1 MTAES
6 SNDPPRPPFGDWFRV
21 MAETSHTAILVVREV
36 CLFANPAAER
46 LMGLSAQ
53 ELSKTRILDTIH
65 PEDRVAMARRLG
77 KRLTV
82 GKEPADHQARVLRP
96 SGEER
101 WVEYTATDIELEG
114 QRAVLVTAFDFTE
127 RQRALEALH
136 QEEER
141 ALVTLASIGDG
152 VIRTDAEGRV
162 DFLNPVAEKLTGWT
176 GAEAEGH
183 RLSEVYRPVDETTG
197 ELLAEEVAIC
207 LRGEEP
213 PRNVLKRLVRSD
225 GTTFTIQDCASP
237 IRNRSGEIEGAVL
250 VFKDLSKERGLERE
264 IRVMATRDRL
274 TGLLNREEF
283 ERRLGL
289 ALEDVRER
297 GGEHVLCYLDL
308 DEFKLVNDVCGH
320 PVGDEMLRQV
330 ADLLRHSVR
339 SRDALARL
347 GGDEFGI
354 LLQDCERRRA
364 RTQIYEIRQALR
376 QFRFP
381 WGDHRFETGASIGMV
396 PVTDQFE
403 TLGELLA
410 AADGACYIAKERGRG
425 QVHEY
430 RPGDAA
436 FAERY
441 GEMQW
446 VQRIHRALESDSLML
461 YSQPIELLAN
471 TGEQLSEIFLR
482 MLGPGG
488 EIIAPGEF
496 IQAAERYRLV
506 SSIDRW
512 VVRTALETLARAERS
527 GATGPLVQRTFTI
540 NISGQSLGEEG
551 FLEDVVSALRSSGIS
566 PQRVCFELT
575 ETSAIGNLGHARLFF
590 SVLRDLGCRFILD
603 DFGSGLSSFA
613 YLKNLPV
620 DFLKIDGEFVSNI
633 VVDPVQRAIVESI
646 HRVGSALNIRTIGE
660 GVEDTPT
667 LTLLQ
672 EIGVDYV
679 QGYLLGKPRP
689 MEQPREHEEPEES

>member
-1 MTAES
+1 MTADNS
-6 SNDPPRPPFGDWFRV
+6 IDLPDHPYGDWFRL
-21 MAETSHTAILVVREV
+21 MADTTHTAILVVRDT
-36 CLFANPAAER
+36 CFFANPAAER
-46 LMGLSAQ
+46 LMGLSAS
-53 ELSKTRILDTIH
+53 ELSRTKILDTVH
-65 PEDRVAMARRLG
+65 PEDRDALAERLE

-82 GKEPADHQARVLRP
+82 GERPADHQLRIVRP

-101 WVEYTATDIELEG
+101 WVEYTATDIEVGG
-114 QRAVLVTAFDFTE
+114 QKAVLVTAFDFTE
-127 RQRALEALH
+127 RQRALDALH

-141 ALVTLASIGDG
+141 ALVTLASIADG
-152 VIRTDAEGRV
+152 VIRTDAEGRI
-162 DFLNPVAEKLTGWT
+162 DFLNPVAEELTGWT
-176 GAEAEGH
+176 GAEAEG
-183 RLSEVYRPVDETTG
+183 RLLSEVYRPVDETSMKP
-197 ELLAEEVAIC
+197 LANDVAFC
-207 LRGEEP
+207 LRGEAP
-213 PRNVLKRLVRSD
+213 PHKILKRLVRSD
-225 GTTFTIQDCASP
+225 GAVFTIQDCASP
-237 IRNRSGEIEGAVL
+237 IRSRSGEIQGAVL

-289 ALEDVRER
+289 AMEDARER

-330 ADLLRHSVR
+330 SDLLRSCVS

-354 LLQDCERRRA
+354 LLRNCERRRA
-364 RTQIYEIRQALR
+364 RTQIHEIRQALR
-376 QFRFP
+376 HFRFP

-410 AADGACYIAKERGRG
+410 AADGACYIAKERGRA

-446 VQRIHRALESDSLML
+446 VQRIHRALEDDRLML
-461 YSQPIELLAN
+461 YSQPIELMEGV
-471 TGEQLSEIFLR
+471 GEQLSEVFLR
-482 MLGPGG
+482 MLGPNG

-512 VVRTALETLARAERS
+512 VVRTALDTLARAERS
-527 GATGPLVQRTFTI
+527 GATGSLVERTYTI

-551 FLEDVVSALRSSGIS
+551 FLEDVVSALQTSGVP
-566 PQRVCFELT
+566 PQRICFELT

-660 GVEDTPT
+660 GVEDMPT
-667 LTLLQ
+667 LTLLR
-672 EIGVDYV
+672 EIGVDYA
-679 QGYLLGKPRP
+679 QGYLLGRPRP
-689 MEQPREHEEPEES
+689 MEAEESDAS

>member
-1 MTAES
+1 MTADNS
-6 SNDPPRPPFGDWFRV
+6 IDPPQHPFGDWFRL
-21 MAETSHTAILVVREV
+21 MAANTHTAILVVRDT
-36 CLFANPAAER
+36 CFFANPAAER
-46 LMGLSAQ
+46 LMGLSAS
-53 ELSKTRILDTIH
+53 ELSRVRILDTVH
-65 PEDRVAMARRLG
+65 PDDRDALARRLE
-77 KRLTV
+77 KRLTE
-82 GKEPADHQARVLRP
+82 GKTPSDHQLRIVRP

-101 WVEYTATDIELEG
+101 WVEYTATDIEVEG
-114 QRAVLVTAFDFTE
+114 QRAVMVTAFDFTE

-141 ALVTLASIGDG
+141 ALVTLTSIDDG
-152 VIRTDAEGRV
+152 VIRTDADGRV
-162 DFLNPVAEKLTGWT
+162 DFLNPVAEELTGWT
-176 GAEAEGH
+176 GAEAEG
-183 RLSEVYRPVDETTG
+183 RLLSEVYRPVDETTG
-197 ELLAEEVAIC
+197 ELLAEEVEMC

-213 PRNVLKRLVRSD
+213 PHNLLKRLVRSD
-225 GTTFTIQDCASP
+225 GAVFTIQDCASP
-237 IRNRSGEIEGAVL
+237 IRSRSGEIQGAVL
-250 VFKDLSKERGLERE
+250 VFKDLSRERGLERE

-289 ALEDVRER
+289 ALEDARER

-330 ADLLRHSVR
+330 ADILRRSVR
-339 SRDALARL
+339 ARDALARL

-364 RTQIYEIRQALR
+364 RTQIHEVRQALR

-396 PVTDQFE
+396 PVTAEFE

-410 AADGACYIAKERGRG
+410 AADGACYIAKERGRA

-446 VQRIHRALESDSLML
+446 VQLIHRALEEDCLTL
-461 YSQPIELLAN
+461 YSQPIELLTG
-471 TGEQLSEIFLR
+471 TGELLSEVFLR
-482 MLGPGG
+482 MVGSNG

-512 VVRTALETLARAERS
+512 VVRTALETLARAQSS
-527 GATGPLVQRTFTI
+527 GTTGPLVERTYTI

-551 FLEDVVSALRSSGIS
+551 FLEDVVAALRTSGVP

-672 EIGVDYV
+672 EIGVDYA
-679 QGYLLGKPRP
+679 QGYLLGKPAP
-689 MEQPREHEEPEES
+689 MEPEEPGER